1 MNELQFFF
9 ALAVMLPSL
18 YFTMRFIVWISEKI
32 ENKNEKE

>member
-18 YFTMRFIVWISEKI
+18 YFTLKFIVWFSDKI
-32 ENKNEKE
+32 EIKNEKK

>member
-18 YFTMRFIVWISEKI
+18 YFTLRFIVWISDKI
-32 ENKNEKE
+32 ERKNEKK